1 MNEIVP
7 VSESELSRRICA
19 GDALAFETAFRLHY
33 ARLCDFANT
42 IVRAPD
48 IAEEVVQDVFANLW
62 RNRSRL
68 SINSTLRAYLY
79 AAVRNRALNHQRRAA
94 PELALDAQPERPA
107 AEPGPHAALESAEL
121 RARVRAAIQSLPP
134 RNREVLELRWMHG
147 LTHKE
152 IAESLGISLK
162 GVENHLARGLAA
174 LRDRLGPLVP

>member
-7 VSESELSRRICA
+7 ISQGELSRRIGA
-19 GDALAFETAFRLHY
+19 GDELAFESAFRMHY

-62 RNRSRL
+62 HNRSRL
-68 SINSTLRAYLY
+68 RINTSLRAYLY

-94 PELALDAQPERPA
+94 PERALDAQPEAPA
-107 AEPGPHAALESAEL
+107 ADPGAHAALESAEL
-121 RARVRAAIQSLPP
+121 RARVREAIRSLPP
-134 RNREVLELRWMHG
+134 RNREVLELRWLHG

-174 LRDRLGPLVP
+174 LRDRLGPLLL